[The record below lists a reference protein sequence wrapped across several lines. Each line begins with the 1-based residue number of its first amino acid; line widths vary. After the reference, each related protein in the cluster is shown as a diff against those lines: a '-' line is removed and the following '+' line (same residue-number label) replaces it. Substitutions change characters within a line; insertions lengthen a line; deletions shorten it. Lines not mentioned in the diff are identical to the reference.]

1 MIVVDSDLDIE
12 LCPFLTPTIHLS
24 TSLHTSPHLI
34 RASHCCSSDISVS
47 HQAVPCCS
55 SGLHI
60 SGLSLPGES
69 GDHRKLG
76 LPRIAQACQQLG
88 AEPLSPPP
96 SLPWGASLQGA
107 GGGATCC
114 VCVWARTA
122 QASVFSSAMW
132 VPTDMPP
139 QPVLSMTGVR
149 WTEHHS
155 VLSTSWVWA
164 PEAMGAQI
172 SGCFRRSTF
181 RPPWSRRRR

>member
-1 MIVVDSDLDIE
+1 ML
-12 LCPFLTPTIHLS
+12 FLRPP
-24 TSLHTSPHLI
+24 TSLHTSPHLL
-34 RASHCCSSDISVS
+34 RASHCCSSDISVF
-47 HQAVPCCS
+47 HQGVPCCS

-96 SLPWGASLQGA
+96 SLPWGAFLQEA

-122 QASVFSSAMW
+122 RASVFSSAMW
-132 VPTDMPP
+132 VPTDMRP
-139 QPVLSMTGVR
+139 QPVPEHDRGAVDRASLSALYKPG
-149 WTEHHS
+149 
-155 VLSTSWVWA
+155 
-164 PEAMGAQI
+164 MGL
-172 SGCFRRSTF
+172 
-181 RPPWSRRRR
+181 